1 MKIIIISF
9 SDFIGG
15 ASIAAHSIFKSLKK
29 MNKYFFTV
37 HAQNKS
43 SIEIYNILGKSYI
56 YFLRIIEKVIIKF
69 FLKKKFHQSLNIFY
83 TNISKKINFHNAD
96 IVNIHWVNRS
106 MMSLNDIKNIN
117 SKVVISLHDMWFLR
131 STEHYSLNNEPL
143 LRDKVSDY
151 CQKKK
156 KEIVKQ
162 ANVFFIAHN
171 QWMLSQFNKTYPG
184 NKNKIFLCKNYP
196 INTNIFKPRNK
207 KNLRKK
213 YNIPIKKKIIFFSA
227 QDTSDFRKGYNHF
240 INVVEKLKNEK
251 NILFISVGRHRKD
264 LDTIKNLKQ
273 IDFLSHDKI
282 CEIYSLSDIFVCTSV
297 IDNLPLTVLEA
308 LASGN
313 VVFSFKNGG
322 VNKILDK
329 VGFSYDLNK
338 KNQLIND
345 LKKISLPQIRSKS
358 YKSRSFA
365 LKNFN
370 YQSISSQYNKIFK
383 KII

>member
-1 MKIIIISF
+1 
-9 SDFIGG
+9 
-15 ASIAAHSIFKSLKK
+15 
-29 MNKYFFTV
+29 
-37 HAQNKS
+37 
-43 SIEIYNILGKSYI
+43 
-56 YFLRIIEKVIIKF
+56 
-69 FLKKKFHQSLNIFY
+69 
-83 TNISKKINFHNAD
+83 
-96 IVNIHWVNRS
+96 
-106 MMSLNDIKNIN
+106 
-117 SKVVISLHDMWFLR
+117 
-131 STEHYSLNNEPL
+131 
-143 LRDKVSDY
+143 
-151 CQKKK
+151 
-156 KEIVKQ
+156 
-162 ANVFFIAHN
+162 
-171 QWMLSQFNKTYPG
+171 MLSQFNKTYPG
-184 NKNKIFLCKNYP
+184 NKNKIFLCENYP

-282 CEIYSLSDIFVCTSV
+282 CEIYSLSDIFICTSV

-322 VNKILDK
+322 ANKILDK

-370 YQSISSQYNKIFK
+370 YQSISSQYSKIFK

>member
-1 MKIIIISF
+1 
-9 SDFIGG
+9 
-15 ASIAAHSIFKSLKK
+15 
-29 MNKYFFTV
+29 
-37 HAQNKS
+37 
-43 SIEIYNILGKSYI
+43 
-56 YFLRIIEKVIIKF
+56 
-69 FLKKKFHQSLNIFY
+69 
-83 TNISKKINFHNAD
+83 
-96 IVNIHWVNRS
+96 
-106 MMSLNDIKNIN
+106 MSLNDIKNIN

-184 NKNKIFLCKNYP
+184 NKNKIFLCENYP

-322 VNKILDK
+322 ANKILDK